1 MKISTMTTTASSDPA
16 SWFWLIF
23 INILLGTILFLIMS
37 VVNIQDIA
45 RNWDKHRCNPLIMP
59 FASLFGYNTSENFNY
74 CISNVFK
81 DITPQFTGPFSTIL
95 SGFISS
101 MMTIVKSLNSF
112 RLIIATLM
120 GSITNIFQEM
130 VERFTILTSNMNNV
144 SAGINRLMG
153 RMFAIFYA
161 IIYMG
166 ASGLQSGI
174 NFTNTFLFNFLDTFC
189 FDPHTLIE
197 VVNKGIIHIKDVK
210 VNDVLSGGQVVT
222 AVYNIM
228 ADGQAM
234 VSLPGNIVVSSNHYI
249 RCPLTNNWIRA
260 DKHPMAV
267 KHKKWAGGEEYPLIC
282 LDTNTHEIPIG
293 GHVFSDYLELDSTDG
308 PTMKYVQDRLNN
320 SKTSP
325 NLDIKYCPGLEE
337 SEYVLM
343 KDGSKKSIKDIKLG
357 EKIKT
362 GTVYG
367 IVRRNQSD
375 LYIYKSSFISG
386 STLVWDNYEWKRVCT
401 IDGIIQLYGEYTCIN
416 LLVLNSGVIE
426 TPVFTI
432 RDLMELHSPDAEEIT
447 VKALIS
453 PSA

>member
-1 MKISTMTTTASSDPA
+1 MESTDVKITTITTTTTSDPS
-16 SWFWLIF
+16 SWFWLMF
-23 INILLGTILFLIMS
+23 INILLGSILFLILS
-37 VVNIQDIA
+37 FVNIQDIA

-59 FASLFGYNTSENFNY
+59 FASLFGYNTSDNFNY
-74 CISNVFK
+74 CITNVFK

-101 MMTIVKSLNSF
+101 MMTIVNSLNSF
-112 RLIIATLM
+112 RLMIATLM
-120 GSITNIFQEM
+120 GSITTIFQEM
-130 VERFTILTSNMNNV
+130 AERFSILTSNMNNV

-161 IIYMG
+161 LIYMG

-189 FDPHTLIE
+189 FAPNTLIE
-197 VVNKGIIHIKDVK
+197 VVNKGIIHIKDVQ
-210 VNDVLSGGQVVT
+210 VNDVLSGGQIVT
-222 AVYNIM
+222 AVYNIV

-234 VSLPGNIVVSSNHYI
+234 VSLPGNIIVSSNHYI

-267 KHKKWAGGEEYPLIC
+267 KHKKWAGGQELPLIC

-308 PTMKYVQDRLNN
+308 PAMKYVQDRLNN

-337 SEYVLM
+337 TEYVR
-343 KDGSKKSIKDIKLG
+343 LG
-357 EKIKT
+357 DKIKT

-367 IVRRNQSD
+367 IVRRKQSD
-375 LYIYKSSFISG
+375 LYIYKNSFISG

-401 IDGIIQLYGEYTCIN
+401 VDDIIQLYGEYTCIN

-432 RDLMELHSPDAEEIT
+432 RDLMELHSPDTEEIT
-447 VKALIS
+447 VKELS
-453 PSA
+453 DVKH